1 VTLRRDFTLTEQ
13 ELARFVARELE
24 KSVLKNCDLRLEL
37 HDADFMQPRLRE
49 FMWLYTVDAM
59 N

>member
-1 VTLRRDFTLTEQ
+1 MTEQ

-59 N
+59 D